1 MVLDLWKICKVV
13 LNYPSPSFLN
23 YLPHTVSCHY
33 ISGTFTWIII
43 SNISSLPVFYFVY
56 LSWESPF
63 IPVLEYFLPFMII
76 TFFWDLFL
84 PSLFSYSQL
93 VYSYPPYPFK
103 YIASITSQTTLSH
116 FKNHFCPFNKFLS
129 SILSAFVQLSIS
141 VQDVKFLSYSVFSYL
156 QFLIWIYTRVLYCL
170 LCSVSFLKS
179 MFNH

>member
-1 MVLDLWKICKVV
+1 MSCCKDEHQT
-13 LNYPSPSFLN
+13 SRS
-23 YLPHTVSCHY
+23 HY
-33 ISGTFTWIII
+33 HMIII
-43 SNISSLPVFYFVY
+43 SLPVRPVFYFVY

-63 IPVLEYFLPFMII
+63 IPVLQYFLPFMII

-103 YIASITSQTTLSH
+103 YIASITSQTTFSH
-116 FKNHFCPFNKFLS
+116 FKNHFCPFNQFLS